1 MRHKYS
7 HISRSKNSTIKEPL
21 ANTSILRLPMLYYSH
36 SVKMVISPIEGLKP
50 LLVQGKTY
58 QVLVKM
64 VISPIEGL
72 KHDESKTTQECRYR
86 QNGDKP
92 D

>member
-1 MRHKYS
+1 
-7 HISRSKNSTIKEPL
+7 
-21 ANTSILRLPMLYYSH
+21 
-36 SVKMVISPIEGLKP
+36 MVISPIEGLKP